1 MMMSKISLDVGKLDK
16 RITVQRHE
24 VITDSRGNQTQEWID
39 FHSCWAAVN
48 GSGGREYWKARQ
60 QNEENTVNFKV
71 RFCNSLK
78 ELNTV
83 DYRIMFGGK
92 AYNITYIDNMLF
104 ADSLLN
110 LKGVVEE
117 FG

>member
-24 VITDSRGNQTQEWID
+24 VITDSSGNQTQEWID

-48 GSGGREYWKARQ
+48 GSGGREYWQARQ
-60 QNEENTVNFKV
+60 QHEENTVNFKV
-71 RFCNSLK
+71 RFCLA
-78 ELNTV
+78 LHDINTV
-83 DYRIMFGGK
+83 DYRILFDGR

-104 ADSLLN
+104 SGSLLN
-110 LKGVVEE
+110 IKGVETV
-117 FG
+117 